1 MAGHAG
7 DGVVQDN
14 DGGVGL
20 VVFLL
25 YFAPQFSVYTKF
37 GIDPNFDFARL
48 VLLIRL
54 DFTFG
59 KGLISNMFACTK
71 QKYIFSIDC
80 TTAFLSAIALM
91 PVALL

>member
-1 MAGHAG
+1 MA
-7 DGVVQDN
+7 
-14 DGGVGL
+14 
-20 VVFLL
+20 FTILL
-25 YFAPQFSVYTKF
+25 RFRAMAARRYSSVAARM
-37 GIDPNFDFARL
+37 PDFARL

-59 KGLISNMFACTK
+59 KGLISNMFTCTK